1 MKLQYKIDGQ
11 VHDIYYIDNKYNQIS
26 KDLDNLN
33 SDKIIILFDSNISKE
48 IRNKV
53 TTSLKFLAAKFMS
66 LNLLVQKNKSLK
78 AVLKLLIL

>member
-33 SDKIIILFDSNISKE
+33 SDKKIIIFI
-48 IRNKV
+48 
-53 TTSLKFLAAKFMS
+53 
-66 LNLLVQKNKSLK
+66 
-78 AVLKLLIL
+78 